1 MEQLNNEYG
10 KIQKAI
16 EEMVD
21 TWDIETLIQFAVE
34 ERMEYFTSK
43 KVCKEEIEQLIE
55 EWG

>member
-1 MEQLNNEYG
+1 MEE

-21 TWDIETLIQFAVE
+21 TWDIETLMQFAVE
-34 ERMEYFTSK
+34 ERMEYFTGRN
-43 KVCKEEIEQLIE
+43 VCEEEVQQLLE